1 MTIPITGHTGLT
13 ALLGSPVAHSIS
25 PLMHN
30 ESFRLLGLDF
40 VYLCLETTEETLPV
54 VVEGLRAV
62 NIRGFNLTMP
72 CKNRM
77 VALCDHLSPAA
88 RLIGAVNTVVC
99 ENGVLTG
106 HNTDGIGFWRSAA
119 EEGFSL
125 PGKHIT
131 LMGMGGAST
140 AIAVQAAL
148 DGASA
153 LDIYVRPTSRFYE
166 RACRIT
172 EELNDCSSCQVRL
185 FFHGDETAL
194 RESLRRSQLLVNGTS
209 VGMAPDTDAS
219 VITDPSLFR
228 PGLTVADVIYNPR
241 ETLLLKTARAAGCRT
256 FNGMYMLLHQGA
268 EAFRLWTG
276 QEMPVEDIRK
286 KFFLDSPFS

>member
-1 MTIPITGHTGLT
+1 MTIPITGHTGLI

-30 ESFRLLGLDF
+30 ESFRLLGLDY

-54 VVEGLRAV
+54 VAEGLRAV
-62 NIRGFNLTMP
+62 NAQGFNLTMP

-77 VALCDHLSPAA
+77 VSLCDQLSPAA

-99 ENGVLTG
+99 ENGILTG

-148 DGASA
+148 DGAAA
-153 LDIYVRPTSRFYE
+153 LDIFVRPTSRFYE
-166 RACRIT
+166 RACRIA
-172 EELNDCSSCQVRL
+172 EELNSSSSCQVCL
-185 FFHGDETAL
+185 FRHGDESAL
-194 RESLRRSQLLVNGTS
+194 RASLGQSHLLVNGTS

-219 VITDPSLFR
+219 IIRDSSLLH

-276 QEMPVEDIRK
+276 RQMPVEEIRE
-286 KFFLDSPFS
+286 KFFK